1 MSLPQLGY
9 EILFSYGII
18 SSVHFHLVGG
28 TALYSTIQ
36 YLISNE
42 NFSVSHCAAIQVL
55 VFENNGFR
63 PGINHFLHH
72 Y

>member
-9 EILFSYGII
+9 GILFSYGII
-18 SSVHFHLVGG
+18 SSVHFYLVGG

-55 VFENNGFR
+55 VFEDNGLC

-72 Y
+72 C